1 MIAVQELRSGIAF
14 KEDGQLWQVLKYEHI
29 KMGRGSATI
38 KVKVKNLLTGTTLD
52 KSYVNSARV
61 EEIETARKPMQ
72 YLYQDGD
79 NSVFMDPRTFDQLVI
94 SGQVAGSSAV
104 YLQEGVIVDI
114 LFWDEKPLLVE
125 LPLKM
130 TFEVAETDP
139 GVKGDSVSNIF
150 KSAKLVNGMT
160 TRVPLFVNQGDREV
174 VDTRDGS
181 YVERAK

>member
-1 MIAVQELRSGIAF
+1 MGGGGGREG
-14 KEDGQLWQVLKYEHI
+14 KEKKER
-29 KMGRGSATI
+29 KKRRRG
-38 KVKVKNLLTGTTLD
+38 GPTLD

-104 YLQEGVIVDI
+104 YLQEGGIVDI

-125 LPLKM
+125 LPL
-130 TFEVAETDP
+130 
-139 GVKGDSVSNIF
+139 
-150 KSAKLVNGMT
+150 
-160 TRVPLFVNQGDREV
+160 
-174 VDTRDGS
+174 
-181 YVERAK
+181 